1 MAHLAHTYP
10 KFCSTK
16 WQGLLLLP
24 PEWDAVHRK
33 IPCALPLAT
42 KKIKNQD
49 KFQTKVIFLPAELA
63 NKPAISC
70 TTQQARNKQTTR
82 NTCSIRPTCQEV
94 ETNKK
99 NSKRCQTEG
108 TWWRKKRKT
117 FSGYNLRSSM
127 LVVRVIYYGQYMLVQ
142 AARNIVRVIQGW
154 FFICCNLNS

>member
-1 MAHLAHTYP
+1 MAHPAHAYP
-10 KFCSTK
+10 KFCSAK
-16 WQGLLLLP
+16 WQGVLLLP
-24 PEWDAVHRK
+24 PECSPSQDTLRPPIGHK
-33 IPCALPLAT
+33 ED
-42 KKIKNQD
+42 KNQD
-49 KFQTKVIFLPAELA
+49 KFQTKASFLPAELTD
-63 NKPAISC
+63 KPAISC

-82 NTCSIRPTCQEV
+82 NTCSICPTCQEV

-99 NSKRCQTEG
+99 NSQRCQTEG

-117 FSGYNLRSSM
+117 FSGYYLRSSM